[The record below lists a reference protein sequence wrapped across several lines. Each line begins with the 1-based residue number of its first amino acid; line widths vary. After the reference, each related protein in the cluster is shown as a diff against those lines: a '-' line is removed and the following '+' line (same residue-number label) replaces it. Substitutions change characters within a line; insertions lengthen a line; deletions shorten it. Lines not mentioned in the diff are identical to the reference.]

1 MVWRK
6 RSDTQC
12 HCFIQGE
19 ILLLYNPSCW
29 QKEINWN
36 KNTNLRVAVKEYM
49 DTIKPLMERK
59 INPKFWLVN
68 SRKKARKG
76 KNSKQHSEKKRRC

>member
-1 MVWRK
+1 
-6 RSDTQC
+6 
-12 HCFIQGE
+12 
-19 ILLLYNPSCW
+19 
-29 QKEINWN
+29 
-36 KNTNLRVAVKEYM
+36 M